1 VDDSLN
7 NPHSKT
13 PNDPIAHGLK
23 ILNFKRAL
31 PAPVL
36 LTQLIPHPLKHFG
49 IIPTPNVQKEM
60 IEESVLVRPP
70 NLTLN
75 STSTQQILHTPPT
88 LPPRSPQERK
98 QVNNRT
104 LK

>member
-1 VDDSLN
+1 L
-7 NPHSKT
+7 
-13 PNDPIAHGLK
+13 
-23 ILNFKRAL
+23 KRAS

-60 IEESVLVRPP
+60 IEESGLVRPP

-75 STSTQQILHTPPT
+75 STSAQQILHTPLLS
-88 LPPRSPQERK
+88 LPETRK
-98 QVNNRT
+98 KEN
-104 LK
+104 K